1 MCAVLVA
8 WADDGDSAVESV
20 RAGADVRGRARAIR
34 AVSDMPYR
42 LRRILQVCDAGGSA
56 AGSACA
62 FPSRSQRRCKTAT
75 AKLCRCSPPLR

>member
-1 MCAVLVA
+1 MLPMCAVLVA

-42 LRRILQVCDAGGSA
+42 LRRILQVRDAGGW
-56 AGSACA
+56 
-62 FPSRSQRRCKTAT
+62 QRLRLPCPIAT
-75 AKLCRCSPPLR
+75 TLQDGHC